1 MEQQEDYKIITSIDY
16 RIVIETVNEYLKK
29 GYLLSG
35 GIAIIELQNRIDF
48 RYYQA
53 IYKPVKQESN
63 FPL

>member
-53 IYKPVKQESN
+53 IYKPIKRESN